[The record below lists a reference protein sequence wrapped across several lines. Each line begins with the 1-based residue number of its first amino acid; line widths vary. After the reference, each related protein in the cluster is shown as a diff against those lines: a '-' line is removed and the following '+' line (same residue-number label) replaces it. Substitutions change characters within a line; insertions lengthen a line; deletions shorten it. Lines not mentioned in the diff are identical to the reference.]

1 MDDAYVLYW
10 SGTIERPALLPPFIS
25 VPLMRANIAD
35 QLRGMVE
42 EIERREAS
50 RMRGA

>member
-1 MDDAYVLYW
+1 M
-10 SGTIERPALLPPFIS
+10 SLPLFVT

-35 QLRGMVE
+35 QFRAMVR

-50 RMRGA
+50 RIARQVAAVGVL